1 MWIYPTI
8 PEKMLMILAII
19 FGAHLMPYSW
29 LYKSRVYFILS
40 ILIPFFALIIGL
52 NFDPAIL
59 SLTMMG
65 IEIIFSI
72 ALVWENMEITD

>member
-1 MWIYPTI
+1 MDLSNYTRKNAYDIGNY
-8 PEKMLMILAII
+8 

-52 NFDPAIL
+52 NFEPAIL

-72 ALVWENMEITD
+72 ALVWENREITD

>member
-1 MWIYPTI
+1 
-8 PEKMLMILAII
+8 
-19 FGAHLMPYSW
+19 MPYSW

-52 NFDPAIL
+52 NFDSAIL

-72 ALVWENMEITD
+72 ALVWENREITD

>member
-1 MWIYPTI
+1 
-8 PEKMLMILAII
+8 
-19 FGAHLMPYSW
+19 MPYSW

-40 ILIPFFALIIGL
+40 ILIPFFALIIVL
-52 NFDPAIL
+52 NFEPAIL

-72 ALVWENMEITD
+72 ALVWENREITD

>member
-1 MWIYPTI
+1 
-8 PEKMLMILAII
+8 
-19 FGAHLMPYSW
+19 MPYSW
-29 LYKSRVYFILS
+29 LYKSRIYFILS

-59 SLTMMG
+59 SLTMME

-72 ALVWENMEITD
+72 ALVWENREITD